1 MFRDNS
7 WNKAT
12 EGTHTLL
19 CLLSRHTGLPGL
31 GQSRRKFLIG
41 GFQPEQPG
49 HCLAGPLTAQ
59 AAGPNKMGHTSMNI
73 FTCSIFKLYK
83 SIQMIFTP
91 PNQHNQSTYTSSLQ
105 NTLHNGPTANPT
117 FIS

>member
-12 EGTHTLL
+12 EGTHL
-19 CLLSRHTGLPGL
+19 CLCALQHWALPGL

-59 AAGPNKMGHTSMNI
+59 AAGQK
-73 FTCSIFKLYK
+73 
-83 SIQMIFTP
+83 
-91 PNQHNQSTYTSSLQ
+91 
-105 NTLHNGPTANPT
+105 
-117 FIS
+117 